1 MANLVYKKWY
11 NSWKRRTVGGIH
23 GDDIKESD
31 VEKSDL
37 YKRFAESQGANRNV
51 DTTGHRI

>member
-1 MANLVYKKWY
+1 M
-11 NSWKRRTVGGIH
+11 GGIH
-23 GDDIKESD
+23 GDDDYLDEEKEL
-31 VEKSDL
+31 KKDL